1 MVRNWLHRDPKGSL
15 DFGRDFACV
24 LRRPQNGSTST
35 CTHPR
40 LRGLARRSGR
50 QGMESIVVRFV
61 GTARD
66 YEAGRFL
73 ADPETEAGAI
83 LLAMANK
90 TRYNTRRYSGC
101 KAE

>member
-1 MVRNWLHRDPKGSL
+1 
-15 DFGRDFACV
+15 
-24 LRRPQNGSTST
+24 
-35 CTHPR
+35 
-40 LRGLARRSGR
+40 
-50 QGMESIVVRFV
+50 MESIVVRFV